1 MKFLF
6 PAIFLA
12 LMLNSCKILTPT
24 PEVSNTPTEVKE
36 TEEPT
41 SDKGYFIIGEGGGFT
56 GLYTQYKVSENG
68 KVELY
73 NEEDES
79 FTLKGKL
86 ASATAKEIFTQMRV
100 LKLNEYEYYKPG
112 NLNYRIKIPGE
123 PRTNLITWSDSNSPD
138 EEVLVFYK
146 KVMNEISNLD

>member
-6 PAIFLA
+6 PALFLA
-12 LMLNSCKILTPT
+12 LMLNSCKTTAPT
-24 PEVSNTPTEVKE
+24 PVEENTSTEVKE
-36 TEEPT
+36 TEVAT
-41 SDKGYFIIGEGGGFT
+41 TGKGYFIIGEGGGFT

-68 KVELY
+68 KVEIY

-86 ASATAKEIFTQMRV
+86 ASATAKEIFTQLRV
-100 LKLNEYEYYKPG
+100 LKLNEYEFYKPG

-123 PRTNLITWSDSNSPD
+123 PRANLITWSDSNSPD
-138 EEVLVFYK
+138 EEVLLFYK